1 MIGESIEQAIHTR
14 VREVC
19 SEGSIPELLPDVV
32 ATDNL
37 GEVIEKLVIVHIRM
51 WMLED
56 NLGTATTDEE
66 IAALKRKTDIC
77 FKQKRPRLVEAIN
90 KIVDEAILKG
100 KTIQEDSVKLY
111 EGQYKHTD
119 TFSG

>member
-1 MIGESIEQAIHTR
+1 MIGESLEKVIQDR
-14 VREVC
+14 VAEVC
-19 SEGSIPELLPDVV
+19 ADKTVPELLPDVV

-37 GEVIEKLVIVHIRM
+37 GEVVEKLIIVHIRM

-56 NLGTATTDEE
+56 QLGVAKTDEE
-66 IAALKRKTDIC
+66 IAALKKKTDIC

-90 KIVDEAILKG
+90 KIVDDAIRTG
-100 KTIQEDSVKLY
+100 KPIREDSVKLY

-119 TFSG
+119 TE